1 MDQKKTGS
9 FLKELRK
16 EKGLTQEQAAEKF
29 NTSART
35 ISRWETGAYM
45 PDISLLIDIAE
56 FYSVD
61 VREIIDGER
70 KNDNMDNEAKEV
82 AEKMA
87 DYSMTEKKNTFKTLK
102 LMSIVVTVLSL
113 LLIVANSAA
122 LFMAR
127 QAEAQQSVSQPMAGM
142 ESGLVLVL
150 ILFVA
155 LIIMNLYINGKA
167 SNNWEK
173 LQPIVIALL
182 VVMGIIALVG
192 VIRVVP
198 PLFIPGLHG

>member
-9 FLKELRK
+9 FLRELRK

-70 KNDNMDNEAKEV
+70 KNDNMDKEAKEV

-87 DYSMTEKKNTFKTLK
+87 DYSNTEKKNTFKTLK
-102 LMSIVVTVLSL
+102 LMCTVVTVLSL
-113 LLIVANSAA
+113 LLIIANSAA
-122 LFMAR
+122 LFMAK
-127 QAEAQQSVSQPMAGM
+127 AAGQQGIGQQMAGM

-150 ILFVA
+150 ILFLA

-173 LQPIVIALL
+173 LQPVVITLLIIMGVIAL
-182 VVMGIIALVG
+182 AG

-198 PLFIPGLHG
+198 PLLIPGIHG